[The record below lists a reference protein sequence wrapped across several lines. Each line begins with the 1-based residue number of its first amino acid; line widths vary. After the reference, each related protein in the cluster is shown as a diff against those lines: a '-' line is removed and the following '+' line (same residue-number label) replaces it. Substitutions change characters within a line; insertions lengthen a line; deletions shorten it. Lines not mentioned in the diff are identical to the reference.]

1 MSELFLHIS
10 AGSGPKECQY
20 VVAKLAQAFVK
31 EAHKESLEQNIKCEL
46 VLDEADS
53 NNIYPSLLLKLSG
66 KHIQDFAKAR
76 TGSVQW
82 IGQSPFRKNHRR
94 KNWFVGVSVID
105 AEKPNV
111 DFKESDIRYQAMK
124 ASGPGGQHVN
134 ATQSAVRATH
144 IPSGVSVVARE
155 ERSQHANK
163 RLCRIKLAM
172 IFEARKTQSRDKA
185 KQSQWQQNKTL
196 ERGNA
201 VRVYEGIKFRFKT

>member
-1 MSELFLHIS
+1 MSEIFMHIS
-10 AGSGPKECQY
+10 AGSGPKECQW

-31 EAHKESLEQNIKCEL
+31 EARAQNLLGEIIL
-46 VLDEADS
+46 GDEDRAKTYS
-53 NNIYPSLLLKLSG
+53 SLLLKLSG
-66 KHIQDFAKAR
+66 VGAQKFAQAR
-76 TGSVQW
+76 TGSIRW
-82 IGQSPFRKNHRR
+82 IGQSPFRKNHKR
-94 KNWFVGVSVID
+94 KNWFVGVTVLD
-105 AEKPNV
+105 AEKSHV

-144 IPSGVSVVARE
+144 IPTGVSVVARE

-172 IFEARKTQSRDKA
+172 VFEDQKTKTRDKA
-185 KQSQWQQNKTL
+185 KQDKWQQNHNL

-201 VRVYEGIKFRFKT
+201 VRIYEGVKFRLKT

>member
-20 VVAKLAQAFVK
+20 VVAKLAQAFIK
-31 EAHKESLEQNIKCEL
+31 EARQKNINCEL
-46 VLDEADS
+46 VLEEKNNS
-53 NNIYPSLLLKLSG
+53 NIYPSLLIKLSG
-66 KHIQDFAKAR
+66 KHVQDFAKAR

-94 KNWFVGVSVID
+94 KNWFVGVTVID
-105 AEKPNV
+105 AEKPHM

-134 ATQSAVRATH
+134 ATQSAVRAIH
-144 IPSGVSVVARE
+144 VPSGISVVARE

-172 IFEARKTQSRDKA
+172 IFETQKTESRDKA

-201 VRVYEGIKFRFKT
+201 VRVYEGSKFKLRS